1 MFSTV
6 FVSSPHFN
14 FDGIMTMRP
23 NPLMFLAV
31 LMTTLIAGAAS
42 AEMLAVMTYESK
54 PDQKPRKEGIAI
66 MELDRASPR
75 FGQIVRDIPLPP
87 DLVGHHVYVD
97 PTGAKLYITALGRP
111 ELRIMDIKSFEVTVV
126 PVADCEVLENVA
138 FSKKTGLWYLT
149 CMGTSTMVV
158 GDQKTGKPLRSVK
171 LPAKYP
177 HGIAIHEGIDRILLT
192 STVRPADLK
201 DPGEVI
207 QELELASEKT
217 VGTHKLSAKP
227 SPSGSAPVE
236 VVFIPG
242 SQPAK
247 AFATGMY
254 EGTLW
259 LGTWNAGKFD
269 WKQVADFAAMGQGLP
284 LEIYYNKE
292 GTRAFV
298 STANPGHLNIYDI
311 TAPEKPKLLHAVKTG
326 GGAHHMVFSPDYK
339 LVYVQNSFLNL
350 PDMHA
355 GTISVVDTEAGSVVA
370 TIDTLSK
377 QGLTPNNIELLS
389 GGHQH

>member
-1 MFSTV
+1 MRVRSILLL
-6 FVSSPHFN
+6 SL
-14 FDGIMTMRP
+14 TM
-23 NPLMFLAV
+23 LLA
-31 LMTTLIAGAAS
+31 LTIAGAAA

-75 FGQIVRDIPLPP
+75 FGQIVRDIPLPA

-97 PTGAKLYITALGRP
+97 PTGTKVYITALGKP

-126 PVADCEVLENVA
+126 PVADCQVLENVA
-138 FSKKTGLWYLT
+138 FSKKTGLWYMT
-149 CMGTSTMVV
+149 CMGSSTMVV
-158 GDQKTGKPLRSVK
+158 GEQKTGKPLRAVK

-177 HGIAIHEGIDRILLT
+177 HGIAIREDIDRILLT

-207 QELELASEKT
+207 QELELTSEKV

-236 VVFIPG
+236 VMFIPG

-247 AFATGMY
+247 AYATGMY

-259 LGTWNAGKFD
+259 LGAWNSGKFD

-284 LEIYYNKE
+284 LEIYYNKD

-311 TAPEKPKLLHAVKTG
+311 SKPEAPKLLHAVKTG
-326 GGAHHMVFSPDYK
+326 GGAHHMVFTPDYK
-339 LVYVQNSFLNL
+339 FVYVQNSFLNL

-355 GTISVVDTEAGSVVA
+355 GTISVIDIDKGAVVA

>member
-1 MFSTV
+1 
-6 FVSSPHFN
+6 
-14 FDGIMTMRP
+14 
-23 NPLMFLAV
+23 
-31 LMTTLIAGAAS
+31 
-42 AEMLAVMTYESK
+42 
-54 PDQKPRKEGIAI
+54 
-66 MELDRASPR
+66 
-75 FGQIVRDIPLPP
+75 
-87 DLVGHHVYVD
+87 
-97 PTGAKLYITALGRP
+97 
-111 ELRIMDIKSFEVTVV
+111 
-126 PVADCEVLENVA
+126 VLENVA

-177 HGIAIHEGIDRILLT
+177 HGIAIREDIDRILLT

-207 QELELASEKT
+207 QELELVSEKT

-236 VVFIPG
+236 VMFIPG
-242 SQPAK
+242 SSPAK
-247 AFATGMY
+247 AYATGMY

-259 LGTWNAGKFD
+259 LGSWSSGKFD
-269 WKQVADFAAMGQGLP
+269 WKQVVDFAAMGQGLP
-284 LEIYYNKE
+284 LEIYYNKD

-311 TAPEKPKLLHAVKTG
+311 TKPEAPKLLHAVKTA
-326 GGAHHMVFSPDYK
+326 GGAHHMVFTPDYRF
-339 LVYVQNSFLNL
+339 VYVQNSFLNL
-350 PDMHA
+350 PEMHA
-355 GTISVVDTEAGSVVA
+355 GTISVIDTQSGTVVA

-377 QGLTPNNIELLS
+377 QGLTPNNIELLT

>member
-1 MFSTV
+1 
-6 FVSSPHFN
+6 
-14 FDGIMTMRP
+14 MRIRSILLP
-23 NPLMFLAV
+23 SLAMLLV
-31 LMTTLIAGAAS
+31 LTISGAAT
-42 AEMLAVMTYESK
+42 AQMLAVMTYESK
-54 PDQKPRKEGIAI
+54 PEHKPRKEGIAI

-97 PTGAKLYITALGRP
+97 PTGTKVYITALGKP
-111 ELRIMDIKSFEVTVV
+111 ELRIMEIKSFDVTVV
-126 PVADCEVLENVA
+126 PVNDCQVLENVA
-138 FSKKTGLWYLT
+138 FSNKTGLWYMT
-149 CMGTSTMVV
+149 CMGSSTMVV
-158 GDQKTGKPLRSVK
+158 GDQKTGKPLRSIK

-177 HGIAIHEGIDRILLT
+177 HGIAIREDIDRILLT

-207 QELELASEKT
+207 QELELASEKV
-217 VGTHKLSAKP
+217 VGTYKLSAKP

-236 VVFIPG
+236 VMFIPG

-247 AFATGMY
+247 AYATGMY

-259 LGTWNAGKFD
+259 LGAWNAGKFD
-269 WKQVADFAAMGQGLP
+269 WKQVVDFTAMGQGLP
-284 LEIYYNKE
+284 LEIYYNKD

-311 TAPEKPKLLHAVKTG
+311 SKPEAPKLLHAVKTG
-326 GGAHHMVFSPDYK
+326 GGAHHMVFTPDYK
-339 LVYVQNSFLNL
+339 FVYVQNSFLNL

-355 GTISVVDTEAGSVVA
+355 GTISVIDTDKGAVVA